1 MVHVKSF
8 NVEPRSANKIFKPK
22 KSGVGNDSSNSNSI
36 TLEKPSLLRPD
47 SNNQNSRS
55 RHGSSTRS
63 KFISTM
69 QVDHSSNSSV
79 EGSILEEDRRNE
91 ELIMKQKMSSIT
103 RLDIG
108 KLKLNKLKKDKRS
121 SNNSLMRAVTEEIPE
136 LRFAKSMY

>member
-1 MVHVKSF
+1 
-8 NVEPRSANKIFKPK
+8 
-22 KSGVGNDSSNSNSI
+22 
-36 TLEKPSLLRPD
+36 
-47 SNNQNSRS
+47 
-55 RHGSSTRS
+55 
-63 KFISTM
+63 M